1 MSTFNLLVFS
11 WYTSVAAC
19 SFSYVSGP
27 FTIVYDDA
35 RTPTLRV
42 YTNASDNRTVWYTSA
57 SNGTFV
63 TAARVLE
70 TVQQNGGTFV
80 FDTSV
85 QEVCVDM
92 EIKRNGTRRL
102 NGTYP
107 QVDLLLHA
115 CWTRG
120 II

>member
-1 MSTFNLLVFS
+1 MILPGPGSTFNLLVFS

-35 RTPTLRV
+35 RTRL
-42 YTNASDNRTVWYTSA
+42 YHASDNRTVWYTSA

-107 QVDLLLHA
+107 QVTNFCMLD
-115 CWTRG
+115 
-120 II
+120 